1 MPEIKH
7 TFQGGKMNK
16 DLDERIVRNGEY
28 SNAINVQVA
37 TTDDLSEGH
46 ESSTAAQGAAGAI
59 QNIKGNKHIGSAYH
73 ASWMDNAI
81 PVSLEE
87 YAAYG
92 NSQKPKC
99 VGSIGNERTNKS
111 YFFFASSIY
120 APISQLAE
128 TEDVNERIYVDSIIE
143 QDQKFNTTPVVI
155 DMFAIV
161 NSLHY
166 SVPGWQDEDFE
177 GDWDRIEVVDGSKY
191 RVGMEI
197 KILLYGSNLLL
208 NNETSTPAKIKAIDG
223 NILLLDGIQLVNPI
237 STARDIFEA
246 NNPTS
251 NYTDTYIS
259 KSLWF
264 VAEAPR
270 VLKFSQ
276 ASPSVTPNQT
286 DKPVTITGINIIDNL
301 LFWTDS
307 YSEPKKINI
316 DRCKA
321 GTDIYNT
328 NDLTTHTKLYIKN
341 NEGDLV
347 DAASISYMLDSSEIN
362 EGTGLQMFGGGIN
375 SDLKEEHITVIREAP
390 RKAPSLKMS
399 SGRNIFELPDAPP
412 AMFLTIEASL
422 VSGNT
427 DTLSVGQTKSIIDT
441 DLIWSKFIKDDILK
455 FTRDDGAVDNLLSFL
470 VKFICY
476 EDEASGEEVFWPT
489 QRIRV
494 QVISS
499 AVLDVDDTSWR
510 IELDKKKPLFELKL
524 ARFGYRYKYEDGE
537 YSAFSPWSEIAFL
550 PDQFEY
556 SAGSAYNLG
565 MVNTVREL
573 TVNDFIPY
581 TIPLDVKEVDIL
593 YKSTDSSNVYVVDT
607 VKKNIDAEWE
617 FFTPDGDSETV
628 EIKTGELT
636 ITSEIIHRTLE
647 SNQLLRAWDNVPR
660 TAYTQEIVGNRLLYG
675 NYTQGY
681 NINETVNLT
690 QSIVS
695 EKVIYPNPKKSIKTL
710 RDYKIGMVFGD
721 KYGRETPVIT
731 PGYLTVDTSDTGA
744 SSYTG
749 DISLS
754 KTLCAR
760 SNSFI
765 VSQTWGDPNTSDAV
779 PPLSINDGWI
789 DYVKYYIKE
798 TSSEYYNLIMDRW
811 YLSGDNSTIWLSFN
825 SADRNK
831 VDEETYLIMKNKHG
845 SSDAVTEDARYKI
858 IAIENEAPEYIKT
871 TQVDIGKIY
880 DLTGAETLDSIFASS
895 TVTDVGSITDDVADY
910 PPLNIYSGTDANKI
924 DIVEETW
931 NSSVI
936 GDTNNDKGIFGRTI
950 NGKLKFRVV
959 GNNGIKELTSSWR
972 TISHYVQGKVF
983 GGTDSEQSIISIH
996 WNKTFSPD
1004 DVNMAQRFH
1013 TLYSGDGGD
1022 ADYNPANLKYNLQFS
1037 ENVIENKPE
1046 FDGKFF
1052 VKIDRDQNIIQN
1064 IESTS
1069 PLGQSL
1075 ITKGIYQLHYIESKH
1090 INQQEMSSGVQINPN
1105 TGQQVVGWADFDGAT
1120 ADGTAWFGGA
1130 FVDFIQGVEGAYDD
1144 AYFDNASFYL
1154 ETPDLNNFPMADSTG
1169 YIAED
1174 SIEQGGSNV
1183 VLDGNYGLPH
1193 LYGDGMDNYS
1203 LPSFA
1208 GWYPNPDSPESE
1220 ITQFSPFGSCS
1231 QNYNEMTRNF
1241 WNNTY
1246 PEYRDTVKTVGQPNG
1261 VDPSLTNT
1269 TGPVFLDATNMARM
1283 IIRSGPGFTQNSNA
1297 APDPPYNQQSFTYED
1312 LDGNEVTT
1320 ASPASTI
1327 NTGPYGAFEGG
1338 IYGDDEFPAN
1348 KYWKPI
1354 SVFHQGE
1361 ARVNGSTNVEQ
1372 GTYGSMCLS
1381 YSGGW
1386 DESFMPMLFHEL
1398 RQAHTYF
1405 QFVDDPT
1412 QTVYRTVG
1420 VFRSS
1425 NGWGSD
1431 NTENWQ
1437 YNYRGLQG
1445 LNGPFDGIP
1454 PLGNDN
1460 STFSSNDITAYQI
1473 DQGEYA
1479 DCDVYPQ
1486 NAVLNGFGQPK
1497 AALRHTQWVEFR
1509 KVSDA
1514 SYSILENKGIDVS
1527 EFDPRAYMHH
1537 DGRDSIGIR
1546 ILQLISDPGSITEQG
1561 EETDVELGACW
1572 ETEPK
1577 ESVDLDLY
1585 YEASSAIPMVLNEK
1599 NAFDYAP
1606 INSIVTASRTQNNN
1620 NVLKKVLFNS
1630 LYKNHKVGNIH
1641 FVNGDAVTINPNNI
1655 SEEVEVTNSNQAIIS
1670 ILSTN
1675 VNTGDTALHKG
1686 DISIGDIIHFNHKNG
1701 LITSAKVN
1709 NYWRP
1714 IGEGDTSSQG
1724 INIGGQETT
1733 PLPGDTAFST
1743 FTDND
1748 SLYGVSSGPKG
1759 FEIGWGGMAGGGY
1772 YPGTYQL
1779 AWGDY
1784 GDLWALN
1791 SNLPPVGS
1799 ILFIV
1804 SGLNGGYIA
1813 YAGSSISNEGILFE
1827 SGIYVDSVTSVGAP
1841 EGTSKIEF
1849 RKVDG
1854 SSANNHI
1861 INEVTLGINIEL
1873 TSQYGDGWDDIVQGS
1888 SWSGSGIQVT
1898 LGSPTGYYG
1907 VDVEVWKQPVQLGW
1921 HNCYSFGNGVES
1933 DRIRDDFNAPQLD
1946 NGVRV
1951 STNFSSYKEENIG
1964 SGLIYSGLYNSTSQ
1978 VNNLNEFNQAEKIT
1992 KELNPTYGTI
2002 QRLKTRD
2009 TDVVVFTQDKVLK
2022 VLANK
2027 DALYN
2032 ADGNPQLT
2040 ASNRVLGTAVPFI
2053 GDYGISTDP
2062 ESLAWDKYRMYF
2074 TDRQRGAV
2082 LRLSRDGITAISD
2095 AGMTS
2100 WFRTNIKH
2108 SSDIL
2113 GTFDTVTGD
2122 YNLSLKYFNN
2132 KSFNDKTIS
2141 FNEKSRGWVSF
2152 KSFIPHS
2159 GHSVGG
2165 RYLTVRDNKIW
2176 EHHADK
2182 DISGNKV
2189 NRNSFYGIDYA
2200 SSVSILFN
2208 DNPSVVKSFRTVN
2221 YEGSK
2226 GKKVK
2231 GISGNTWHSLSNIP
2245 MENTNVFGDEAIEGS
2260 YQNPFASVQG
2270 GVMMTNKFAPP
2281 PTSGNENQDD
2291 WNLRYSSHG
2300 NYKEMINV
2308 DGWFVSMISTDL
2320 DKAKA
2325 RYFKEKEGKWFA
2337 DIYGFSNIGAWE
2349 DDSKANQSYYQKNI
2363 DTSSFSTQGIG
2374 QVATVVY
2381 TGEVPADND
2390 GDIDTTDVCP
2400 DGSYLNNDGDCV
2412 EIVLLGCTDEEASNH
2427 DPNATWDDGS
2437 CIYNIIGCMDQMDPL
2452 WNPSASI
2459 SDSSLC
2465 QGYINGCM
2473 DETALNYNPSA
2484 TQMGTLMTYPG
2495 GVNSDDTYAW
2505 YYTFEYVNCNDAG
2518 DNFYGCCSYELIV
2531 DDNNPGDGSGNEGD
2545 FTPVETSAEELC
2557 VQGGGLWITTDAFSN
2572 NDNGGSCFGCTQPA
2586 NSNYVA
2592 QADFDCS
2599 VIADMSSI
2607 DGIGAA
2613 ATCIGEIDLAL
2624 NAGTCPCCEVAQDNN
2639 DYTVIGCTDPFACN
2653 YQPNANVSCANCN
2666 ECTCCE
2672 YDSCS
2677 CCGDPEANNYL
2688 YLAGLSVPGGGGDFE
2703 PSQCVNY
2710 VYDAPGCLYDQV
2722 NLIYGCNDPAYL
2734 EFVGLDIASSPNFV
2748 TCPDGTCISQ
2758 GGECNCCETLLNPP
2772 LDDIPGC
2779 TDSTMFNYNPEANVS
2794 AICPGPGC
2802 CIPFIYGCTDPT
2814 AFNFNSEANTDD
2826 GSCVAIYYGCTDP
2839 DAQNYSSAFNTDDGS
2854 CIYSDPIYGCMVHT
2868 SETDGTRTM
2877 LNYNPNADAPGG
2889 NCTLRVCGCMDPNA
2903 TNYNADANTEY
2914 KTLYSYQIHAGSINS
2929 VEDHL
2934 TLLGLSEIGD
2944 YINYGGAELE
2954 DLIAN
2959 GDEYGIDFNP
2969 EKCEECVYPDGYT
2982 ATVNWVVPGWSS
2994 NEGVV
2999 DMIADTG
3006 LDPWESGQNVQPGT
3020 SWPLGNENDEE

>member
-28 SNAINVQVA
+28 SHAINVQVA
-37 TTDDLSEGH
+37 TTDNLSESG
-46 ESSTAAQGAAGAI
+46 ESSSAAQGAAGAI
-59 QNIKGNKHIGSAYH
+59 QNIQGNRDVGSAYY
-73 ASWMDNAI
+73 ANWMDNSI
-81 PVSLEE
+81 PVSLQE
-87 YAAYG
+87 YAVYG

-111 YFFFASSIY
+111 YFFFASPIY
-120 APISQLAE
+120 APISDVAQPD
-128 TEDVNERIYVDSIIE
+128 DVNKRIYVDSIIE
-143 QDQKFNTTPVVI
+143 QDQNNITTPVVI
-155 DMFAIV
+155 DKFAVID
-161 NSLHY
+161 SLY
-166 SVPGWQDEDFE
+166 YATPGIAQESKWQ
-177 GDWDRIEVVDGSKY
+177 GDWDRIIVENGSDYK
-191 RVGMEI
+191 VGMEI
-197 KILLYGSNLLL
+197 KILLYGSNILL
-208 NNETSTPAKIKAIDG
+208 NDETSTPTKIKAIFG

-237 STARDIFEA
+237 SEARSILEA
-246 NNPTS
+246 NNPSATFS
-251 NYTDTYIS
+251 SAYIS

-264 VAEAPR
+264 VAESPR
-270 VLKFSQ
+270 VLNFSQ
-276 ASPSVTPNQT
+276 ASPSITPSQA
-286 DKPVTITGINIIDNL
+286 DKPITITGINIIDNL

-307 YSEPKKINI
+307 HSEPKKINI

-321 GTDIYNT
+321 GTDIYNQ
-328 NDLTTHTKLYIKN
+328 NDLTTHTKLYVENK
-341 NEGDLV
+341 EGDLV
-347 DAASISYMLDSSEIN
+347 DAASVSYMLDSSDISEA
-362 EGTGLQMFGGGIN
+362 TGLQLSGGGVN

-399 SGRNIFELPDAPP
+399 SGRNIFEAPNGSS
-412 AMFLTIEASL
+412 ATFLTINTSL
-422 VSGNT
+422 ISGST

-441 DLIWSKFIKDDILK
+441 DLINSRFVKDDILK
-455 FTRDDGAVDNLLSFL
+455 FTRDDGSVDNPLSFL

-476 EDEASGEEVFWPT
+476 ENEASGDEVFQQT

-494 QVISS
+494 QIISS
-499 AVLDVDDTSWR
+499 AALQADDTTWK

-537 YSAFSPWSEIAFL
+537 YSSFSPWSEVAFL
-550 PDQFEY
+550 PDLFEY

-573 TVNDFIPY
+573 TVNNFIPY

-593 YKSTDSSNVYVVDT
+593 YKSTDSANAYVVDT

-617 FFTPDGDSETV
+617 FFTPDGDSNTI

-660 TAYTQEIVGNRLLYG
+660 TAYTQEVVGNRLLYG

-681 NINETVNLT
+681 DINDTINLT

-695 EKVIYPNPKKSIKTL
+695 EKVVYPNPKKSIKTL

-731 PGYLTVDTSDTGA
+731 PGYLTIDTSDAGA

-798 TSSEYYNLIMDRW
+798 TSTEYYNLIMDRW

-831 VDEETYLIMKNKHG
+831 VDEETYLVMKNKHG

-871 TQVDIGKIY
+871 TQVGLGKIY

-895 TVTDVGSITDDVADY
+895 AVTDVGSITNDLADY

-931 NSSVI
+931 NSSVV

-972 TISHYVQGKVF
+972 TISHYVQG
-983 GGTDSEQSIISIH
+983 TDNSGDNNIISIH

-1022 ADYNPANLKYNLQFS
+1022 ADYNPTNLKYNLQFS
-1037 ENVIENKPE
+1037 ENIIENKPE

-1052 VKIDRDQNIIQN
+1052 VKVDRDQKIVEN
-1064 IESTS
+1064 IESAS

-1075 ITKGIYQLHYIESKH
+1075 VPKGIYQLHYIESKH
-1090 INQQEMSSGVQINPN
+1090 INQHEMSGGAQVNPN

-1130 FVDFIQGVEGAYDD
+1130 FVDFIQGVEGVYDD
-1144 AYFDNASFYL
+1144 AFFDNASFYL
-1154 ETPDLNNFPMADSTG
+1154 NTPDANNFPMADTTGLTIDPDGTITFDAVADEDIAFSTG
-1169 YIAED
+1169 
-1174 SIEQGGSNV
+1174 
-1183 VLDGNYGLPH
+1183 LPT
-1193 LYGDGMDNYS
+1193 LYGGDVEPEFTIS
-1203 LPSFA
+1203 SFA
-1208 GWYPNPDSPESE
+1208 GWYPNPGSPESE

-1231 QNYNEMTRNF
+1231 SNYNEMTRSF
-1241 WNNTY
+1241 WNNIY
-1246 PEYRDTVKTVGQPNG
+1246 PEYRETIKTVGQVNG

-1283 IIRSGPGFTQNSNA
+1283 IIRTGPGFTQNASA
-1297 APDPPYNQQSFTYED
+1297 APDPPYNQQSFTYQD
-1312 LDGNEVTT
+1312 LDGNEITT
-1320 ASPASTI
+1320 ASPADTI

-1338 IYGDDEFPAN
+1338 ITGSSTEDTDPAN

-1361 ARVNGSTNVEQ
+1361 AKVNGSTNVEQ
-1372 GTYGSMCLS
+1372 GTYGSMCMS

-1386 DESFMPMLFHEL
+1386 DESFMPLLFHEL
-1398 RQAHTYF
+1398 RNAHTYF

-1412 QTVYRTVG
+1412 QTVYRTIG
-1420 VFRSS
+1420 VFRAS

-1437 YNYRGLQG
+1437 YNWRGIG
-1445 LNGPFDGIP
+1445 YNSDIDVIP
-1454 PLGNDN
+1454 PYTDYDDN
-1460 STFSSNDITAYQI
+1460 NVTSGYDTANCNI
-1473 DQGEYA
+1473 
-1479 DCDVYPQ
+1479 YPQ
-1486 NAVLNGFGQPK
+1486 SATLNGFGQPK
-1497 AALRHTQWVEFR
+1497 ASLRHTQWVEFR

-1514 SYSILENKGIDVS
+1514 NHQLLENKGIDVS

-1546 ILQLISDPGSITEQG
+1546 ILQLTSDAGSITEQG
-1561 EETDVELGACW
+1561 EETDLELGACW

-1606 INSIVTASRTQNNN
+1606 INSIITAGRTQSNS
-1620 NVLKKVLFNS
+1620 NVLEKVLFNS

-1641 FVNGDAVTINPNNI
+1641 FINGDATTINPNDVTGDEI
-1655 SEEVEVTNSNQAIIS
+1655 EVTNPNQAIIS

-1675 VNTGDTALHKG
+1675 ANTGTTALHKG
-1686 DISIGDIIHFNHKNG
+1686 DISIGDTIYFNHKNG

-1714 IGEGDTSSQG
+1714 IGEGDTSTQG
-1724 INIGGQETT
+1724 INIGGQSAT

-1759 FEIGWGGMAGGGY
+1759 FEIGWGGIAGGGY

-1784 GDLWALN
+1784 SGLWALN
-1791 SNLPPVGS
+1791 SNLPVVGS

-1804 SGLNGGYIA
+1804 KTLGGT
-1813 YAGSSISNEGILFE
+1813 YAQFAGNDFDG
-1827 SGIYVDSVTSVGAP
+1827 GIYVHSVSSVGAP

-1849 RKVDG
+1849 RKIDG
-1854 SSANNHI
+1854 SNANEYV
-1861 INEVTLGINIEL
+1861 INEILPLASNLSFSL
-1873 TSQYGDGWDDIVQGS
+1873 TGSSGSGWDDIVQGN
-1888 SWSGSGIQVT
+1888 SWSGNGIQVT

-1907 VDVEVWKQPVQLGW
+1907 IDVEIWKQPVQLGW

-1951 STNFSSYKEENIG
+1951 STNLPSYGEENIH
-1964 SGLIYSGLYNSTSQ
+1964 SGLIYSGIYNSTSQ
-1978 VNNLNEFNQAEKIT
+1978 VNDLNEFNMSQKIT
-1992 KELNPTYGTI
+1992 KELNPSYGSI
-2002 QRLKTRD
+2002 QRLRTRD

-2027 DALYN
+2027 DALFN

-2040 ASNRVLGTAVPFI
+2040 ATDRVLGTAIPFV

-2082 LRLSRDGITAISD
+2082 LRLSRDGLTPISD

-2108 SSDIL
+2108 SSDAL
-2113 GTFDTVTGD
+2113 GTFDSTTGD

-2132 KSFNDKTIS
+2132 KSFNNKTIS

-2152 KSFIPHS
+2152 KSFVPSS

-2165 RYLTVRDNKIW
+2165 RYLTVKDNKIW
-2176 EHHADK
+2176 EHHVDK
-2182 DISGNKV
+2182 DVSGSKV
-2189 NRNSFYGIDYA
+2189 NRNSFYGTDYF

-2231 GISGNTWHSLSNIP
+2231 GIPGSTIHSLSNIAT
-2245 MENTNVFGDEAIEGS
+2245 ENSSDLGEVVAGS
-2260 YQNPFASVQG
+2260 YGNPFTNDLSV
-2270 GVMMTNKFAPP
+2270 NKFGAPP
-2281 PTSGNENQDD
+2281 INGNEESDD
-2291 WNLRYSSHG
+2291 WSATYGKHG

-2308 DGWFVSMISTDL
+2308 DGWFVTMVSTDL

-2349 DDSKANQSYYQKNI
+2349 SDSKANQSYYQKNI
-2363 DTSSFSTQGIG
+2363 NTSSFSTQGIG
-2374 QVATVVY
+2374 QVASVVY
-2381 TGEVPADND
+2381 SGEEPADGN
-2390 GDIDTTDVCP
+2390 GDSPGDTDLCP
-2400 DGSYLNNDGDCV
+2400 SGSYLNEDGDCV

-2427 DPNATWDDGS
+2427 DPDATWDDGS
-2437 CIYNIIGCMDQMDPL
+2437 CNYNIIDCMDPL
-2452 WNPSASI
+2452 DPLYNPSASVPDA
-2459 SDSSLC
+2459 SEC

-2473 DETALNYNPSA
+2473 DETALNYNPLA
-2484 TQMGTLMTYPG
+2484 TQMGTLVTMMSG
-2495 GVNSDDTYAW
+2495 NSIFFQ
-2505 YYTFEYVNCNDAG
+2505 TFEYTNCNDAS
-2518 DNFYGCCSYELIV
+2518 DNFYGCCNYTLIQ
-2531 DDNNPGDGSGNEGD
+2531 DDIDPGGSDNEDDGT
-2545 FTPVETSAEELC
+2545 TPIETPASELC
-2557 VQGGGLWITTDAFSN
+2557 TQGGGLWITTASFSN
-2572 NDNGGSCFGCTQPA
+2572 NANGGSCFGCTQET
-2586 NSNYVA
+2586 NDNYVA

-2599 VIADMSSI
+2599 VIAGSTTPF
-2607 DGIGAA
+2607 GTA
-2613 ATCIGEIDLAL
+2613 ATCIGEIDTAL
-2624 NAGTCPCCEVAQDNN
+2624 NAGTCQCCEVAQEND
-2639 DYTVIGCTDPFACN
+2639 DYTIAGCTDPFACN
-2653 YQPNANVSCANCN
+2653 YHPLANVSAVCPGLN
-2666 ECTCCE
+2666 CCE

-2677 CCGDPEANNYL
+2677 CCGDTEASNYG
-2688 YLAGLSVPGGGGDFE
+2688 YLSGLPVPPGGGDFE
-2703 PSQCVNY
+2703 PSQCVNF
-2710 VYDAPGCLYDQV
+2710 VYDAPGCLYDES
-2722 NLIYGCNDPAYL
+2722 NFSYGCTDPNFT
-2734 EFVGLDIASSPNFV
+2734 EFVGAGLASSPNFLP
-2748 TCPDGTCISQ
+2748 CPDGSCISQ
-2758 GGECNCCETLLNPP
+2758 GGDCNCCETPNEVII
-2772 LDDIPGC
+2772 DDIIGC
-2779 TDSTMFNYNPEANVS
+2779 TDPTMFNYNVEANVS
-2794 AICPGPGC
+2794 GICPGPGC
-2802 CIPFIYGCTDPT
+2802 CVPFNYGCTDPE
-2814 AFNFNSEANTDD
+2814 AFNFNSDANTDD
-2826 GSCVAIYYGCTDP
+2826 GSCEDVYYGCTDSS
-2839 DAQNYSSAFNTDDGS
+2839 ATNFSSAFNTDDGS
-2854 CIYSDPIYGCMVHT
+2854 CVYSDPIYGCMVNT
-2868 SETDGTRTM
+2868 FQLDGSATM
-2877 LNYNPNADAPGG
+2877 LNYAPWADTPAG
-2889 NCTLRVCGCMDPNA
+2889 CDLRVCGCMDPNA
-2903 TNYNADANTEY
+2903 TNYNSSANTEY
-2914 KTLYSYQIHAGSINS
+2914 KTLYTYQEQYLGYAGAPLDDI
-2929 VEDHL
+2929 
-2934 TLLGLSEIGD
+2934 
-2944 YINYGGAELE
+2944 LE
-2954 DLIAN
+2954 N
-2959 GDEYGIDFNP
+2959 GDEYGVSVSF
-2969 EKCEECVYPDGYT
+2969 EKCEECVYPDGNNVSVDQIT
-2982 ATVNWVVPGWSS
+2982 PGWNSNSS
-2994 NEGVV
+2994 ITEMV
-2999 DMIADTG
+2999 ADTG
-3006 LDPWESGQNVQPGT
+3006 PIPSGSNAVNDQPDT